1 MRGLLCCCI
10 TWALSMIPFVFCFFK
25 WARLFFFFLIF
36 ISVFLTAMDLHCCAW
51 AFSSCGK
58 WELSS
63 SCSVQASHCGDFS
76 SRRAWALKVHR
87 LSCPMACGILPDQG
101 WNPCPLHWQVDSK
114 PPDHQKSS
122 VMLTEALFSTNQGLW
137 YLVKSRV
144 LPLILLVF
152 HVFDLNAWV
161 NSLFR

>member
-76 SRRAWALKVHR
+76 SRRAWALMYAGLVAPWHVESSQTRDGTHVLCIDRWILSHQTTRKVQWCLLRHCSQQTR
-87 LSCPMACGILPDQG
+87 ACGISL
-101 WNPCPLHWQVDSK
+101 S
-114 PPDHQKSS
+114 
-122 VMLTEALFSTNQGLW
+122 
-137 YLVKSRV
+137 
-144 LPLILLVF
+144 
-152 HVFDLNAWV
+152 HVFYP
-161 NSLFR
+161 